1 MGSPFKGI
9 KIMSTMPN
17 IMTDYEKSEAIRK
30 VKILQNDPALF
41 IRKIMGEDTLEE
53 YHDRICKAVVEYDR
67 IAIKACHSVGKTW
80 ICGRLV
86 AWFISNFKGSMV
98 ITTAPTNRQVETLLW
113 GEIRKCVKRSKTKLG
128 GSLLTKKWTIDDDWY
143 AMGFSP
149 QSAASSDSGEQ
160 QGSGLQG
167 FHQLYVFIIF
177 DEATGISKDIY
188 TQAEGLTTSGKIVKW
203 ICIANPTSSTSEFF
217 QICKK
222 AEWHVMTINCF
233 DSPNMKANGFTDR
246 RKLEI
251 EIEYLRTL
259 SDHERLKRIKNY
271 LKPNGNLL
279 SAQWAVSKIYEWGF
293 DHPLTKSKVLGEFPT
308 KSDDVVVKFE
318 SMQSAITREPSYE
331 VAKRF
336 IACDPA
342 RFGDDLTVST
352 EITENE
358 EGLGTWRGKYVSMKE
373 EISETTG
380 RIVKLF
386 WAGDSGKETHIGI
399 DTTGLGAGVYSDL
412 KELKRLK
419 ELPDNVFIHEF
430 IYAASI
436 ELDGADDN
444 SVSGKEVKKK
454 QDELNAH
461 YENMKAYMFDKLNT
475 ALANDLSM
483 PDEEIYQEETVNI
496 LFKYSKR
503 GKLIIEGK
511 DDYKKRMK
519 KSPDTS
525 DSLAMANYLRYLKPT
540 YGSFKGY
547 DKSKATNKPFSNTFL
562 KKQKDRK
569 PGIKVQTF

>member
-1 MGSPFKGI
+1 MNMASN
-9 KIMSTMPN
+9 IMS
-17 IMTDYEKSEAIRK
+17 DYEKAEAVRK
-30 VKILQNDPALF
+30 VIYLQNNPDTWITKML
-41 IRKIMGEDTLEE
+41 GEDTLEE
-53 YHDRICKAVVEYDR
+53 YHVRICKAVVDYDR
-67 IAIKACHSVGKTW
+67 IAIKACHAVGKTW

-86 AWFISNFKGSMV
+86 TWFISNFKNSIV

-113 GEIRKCVKRSKTKLG
+113 GEIRKTVKRSKTKLG
-128 GSLLTKKWTIDDDWY
+128 GSLIQKKWTIDDDWY

-149 QSAASSDSGEQ
+149 QGGSASESGEQ
-160 QGSGLQG
+160 QGSSFQG
-167 FHQLYVFIIF
+167 FHAKHVMIIF
-177 DEATGISKDIY
+177 DEATGIPKDLY
-188 TQAEGLTTSGKIVKW
+188 TMAEGLLTSGVTVKW

-233 DSPNMKANGFTDR
+233 DSPNMKANGFLNRQD
-246 RKLEI
+246 LEV
-251 EIEYLRTL
+251 EIAHLRTL
-259 SDHERLKRIKNY
+259 SDHERLTRIKNY
-271 LKPNGNLL
+271 KKPNGHLL
-279 SAQWAVSKIYEWGF
+279 SAQWAVAKIYEWGF

-318 SMQSAITREPSYE
+318 SMQAAVNRDPNYNYD
-331 VAKRF
+331 KRY

-342 RFGDDLTVST
+342 RFGDDLTVTT
-352 EITENE
+352 EITEDTE
-358 EGLGTWRGKYVSMKE
+358 SGRATWRGKYISMKE

-380 RIVKLF
+380 RIVKVF

-419 ELPDNVFIHEF
+419 ELPENVYLHEF
-430 IYAASI
+430 IYAAKI
-436 ELDGADDN
+436 ELDGADTN
-444 SVSGKEVKKK
+444 KLVKEK

-461 YENMKAYMFDKLNT
+461 YENFKAYMYDKLND
-475 ALANDLSM
+475 DLKDNISM

-503 GKLIIEGK
+503 GQLVIESK

-547 DKSKATNKPFSNTFL
+547 DKSKSAPFSQSFN
-562 KKQKDRK
+562 KKPKDRK